1 MLQSIR
7 KKTKPRGI
15 KKFKAP
21 ALDLNAFSGR
31 PKRGKLQPGSDLGR
45 TLVQLLES
53 KELTQEELAELL
65 SAETG
70 MDINRSRL
78 VGWISGATPRGD
90 LTVLMKAIQRLSS
103 RKKLSLEG
111 TWVPRAE
118 IDRTISKWRKDLTDK
133 QICIVSELAPST
145 LTAWADGD
153 VRVRRRRWNRV
164 VAYVE
169 LWLKNVKAAE
179 SVNS

>member
-7 KKTKPRGI
+7 KKSRISGA

-21 ALDLNAFSGR
+21 VLDASAFSTR
-31 PKRGKLQPGSDLGR
+31 RKREKIQPGSELGR
-45 TLVQLLES
+45 ALIELLES

-65 SAETG
+65 SAETN

-90 LTVLMKAIQRLSS
+90 LDGLLKAIKRLST
-103 RKKLSLEG
+103 RKKLSTEG
-111 TWVPRAE
+111 TWVSQAE
-118 IDRTISKWRKDLTDK
+118 IERTVAKWRKDLTDK
-133 QICIVSELAPST
+133 QICIVSELSPST
-145 LTAWADGD
+145 LTAWTRGD

-164 VAYVE
+164 VAYVD
-169 LWLKNVKAAE
+169 LWMENIKAAKT
-179 SVNS
+179 VNA